1 MRAVRLS
8 FRSLRFEVAPEREHL
23 YGRIKGLLEKAEE
36 IANGHS
42 GESVKVRL
50 NRIPFPIIYEKL
62 EGSDSKDPT
71 LIRRISTRVL
81 LQKKAK
87 YMDAIDGV
95 E

>member
-1 MRAVRLS
+1 MRAIRLS

-50 NRIPFPIIYEKL
+50 KAMDVYPAQQMNRSKL
-62 EGSDSKDPT
+62 SGNVYLYQT
-71 LIRRISTRVL
+71 FNALGGI
-81 LQKKAK
+81 
-87 YMDAIDGV
+87 
-95 E
+95 

>member
-1 MRAVRLS
+1 MRAISLA
-8 FRSLRFEVAPEREHL
+8 FKPLRFEVAHEREHL

-36 IANGHS
+36 IANGH
-42 GESVKVRL
+42 ESVKVRL

>member
-8 FRSLRFEVAPEREHL
+8 FRSSRFEVTPERGHL

-50 NRIPFPIIYEKL
+50 KAMEVAARLAQFLAGVLKDVQLDEIEAEIRKL
-62 EGSDSKDPT
+62 EG
-71 LIRRISTRVL
+71 
-81 LQKKAK
+81 AEEE
-87 YMDAIDGV
+87 G
-95 E
+95 